1 MDEELS
7 IDEIVLGLIGL
18 GFILSFLVTYVFF
31 LVAQQNTLRS
41 IKPHNQKMPPGQVW
55 LQLIP
60 GFNFVWQFIVLNRIA
75 DSIRAEIDDR
85 ISTSFLGDAE
95 PVFLNDK
102 VQRPTYKI
110 GLAAC
115 ILSLGGFIPFI
126 ELEPI
131 ATIGSVIP
139 MTFLACWIV
148 YWTQIVQYK
157 NKFLKYPW

>member
-1 MDEELS
+1 MDSVDEAEL
-7 IDEIVLGLIGL
+7 IFGLIGL
-18 GFILSFLVTYVFF
+18 VIILGFLITYILF

-41 IKPHNQKMPPGQVW
+41 IKSHNQKMSPGQVW

-60 GFNFVWQFIVLNRIA
+60 VFNFVWQFIVVNRIA

-85 ISTSFLGDAE
+85 ISTSFLGVPE
-95 PVFLNDK
+95 PVFVNDK
-102 VQRPTYKI
+102 IRRPTYNI

-115 ILSLGGFIPFI
+115 ILSLGGFLPFI
-126 ELEPI
+126 EPLEG
-131 ATIGSVIP
+131 IGSYIS
-139 MTFLACWIV
+139 MAFLVCWIV

>member
-1 MDEELS
+1 MEEELS
-7 IDEIVLGLIGL
+7 IDEIIFGIIGL
-18 GFILSFLVTYVFF
+18 VFILSFLIAYIFF

-41 IKPHNQKMPPGQVW
+41 IKPHNQKISPGQVW
-55 LQLIP
+55 LQLVP

-85 ISTSFLGDAE
+85 ISTSFLNSAE

-102 VQRPTYKI
+102 TPRPTYNM

-115 ILSLGGFIPFI
+115 ILSLGGFLPFI
-126 ELEPI
+126 GLEPI
-131 ATIGSVIP
+131 ATIGSVIS

-148 YWTQIVQYK
+148 YWTQIVHYK
-157 NKFLKYPW
+157 NQFLKYPW

>member
-1 MDEELS
+1 MDNLDEAEL
-7 IDEIVLGLIGL
+7 ILGLIGL
-18 GFILSFLVTYVFF
+18 AVILGFLVAYILF

-41 IKPHNQKMPPGQVW
+41 IKPHNQKMSPGQVW
-55 LQLIP
+55 LQLVP
-60 GFNFVWQFIVLNRIA
+60 GFNFVWQFIVVNRIA

-85 ISTSFLGDAE
+85 ISTTFLGVPE
-95 PVFLNDK
+95 PVFVNDK
-102 VQRPTYKI
+102 TRRPTYNI

-126 ELEPI
+126 DSIPSSG
-131 ATIGSVIP
+131 AYIP
-139 MTFLACWIV
+139 MAFLVCWIV

>member
-1 MDEELS
+1 MDS
-7 IDEIVLGLIGL
+7 IDEAELIFALIGFAVIL
-18 GFILSFLVTYVFF
+18 GFLVAYIFF

-41 IKPHNQKMPPGQVW
+41 IKPHNQKMPPGHVW

-60 GFNFVWQFIVLNRIA
+60 GFNFVWQFIVVNRIA

-85 ISTSFLGDAE
+85 ISTTFLGDPE

-102 VQRPTYKI
+102 TRRPTYNI

-126 ELEPI
+126 DSIPDV
-131 ATIGSVIP
+131 GSYIP
-139 MTFLACWIV
+139 MAFLVCWIV

-157 NKFLKYPW
+157 NKFIKYPW